1 MSITLQTQPDN
12 QASKLCESIDSPSI
26 FICNKIITHKNL
38 AFNELDLSQDES
50 LLLVEM
56 LFKHFTNGQLSGQQT
71 ISGRQYEYCLLSI
84 NHQASDKLLCTLKL
98 SGVNALS
105 KRYSNL
111 VNAIQRMSEGVVIL
125 NARRKIDFANQS
137 FYKLFPCFEHVEL
150 ANYEVGDVLKKA
162 LAEIITDKTKKVA
175 MLRLLKRKIST
186 NAPINLSFKNKDK
199 RYIEYRDNISDE
211 GERIGLFIDES
222 SIMFL
227 HEQLELAYTESLSL
241 SKAKSSFMAAM
252 SHEVKTPLN
261 AMIGI
266 LDLCMMDE
274 KISQLDY
281 VSRLNKS
288 AHHLLRLVND
298 VLDYTKFDA
307 ERVSLNP
314 VKCNLREL
322 FEQCISENAE
332 SAQVKNAELLLYIDP
347 QLPQTFSIDDIRLV
361 QVLNNLIGNA
371 LKFGNKKTNLVSVSV
386 RLIQNSTMRV
396 SVSDNGIGIAA
407 DKLEYIFENFTQA
420 SDDIH
425 RTFGG
430 TGLGLSI
437 CKQIATLMNGH
448 ISVNSEEGKGS
459 RFIFEIPIKIE
470 SDSYQNKL
478 NKLSTHFDS
487 IVTDDKLMFFM
498 LEKYKDNIG
507 LMIEYNKDAL
517 LISQD
522 TTLTITKSEVEQAT
536 RKQSNI
542 FYISS
547 YTTHIKRQNN
557 HVIGKVPLKLSEILA
572 ALTLKGILQNESACI
587 SPPTGTEAIRELKV
601 LFVEDNPDNLFV
613 LKEQARTLNL
623 DAQFAQNVKHAY
635 QLFSES
641 KVDIVITDY
650 QMQGET
656 GADLIRLIR
665 QHETD
670 NKAETAC
677 KIYVLTADKTQEC
690 EDDCSRAGMDSLL
703 MKPISVAAL
712 NQLLM
717 SQSKS
722 VDKLVEAFSNE
733 FDSGLAVND
742 EKCLFSLPTLVDVLG
757 SDNLDEL
764 IEFLLM
770 YTNNSNQSLAQLNQA
785 AQSLDN
791 DELGSIA
798 HSMKSSFKIVG
809 NQAALITCEEIEA
822 ALSSNAS
829 EHQRNELIKKL
840 NEQQHLSISE
850 IQHWVTNAKS

>member
-1 MSITLQTQPDN
+1 LQPQLDN
-12 QASKLCESIDSPSI
+12 QASRLCESIDSPSI
-26 FICNKIITHKNL
+26 IICNKAITHQNL
-38 AFNELDLSQDES
+38 AFNELNLSQDAS
-50 LLLVEM
+50 RLLAEKLSE
-56 LFKHFTNGQLSGQQT
+56 HFTNEKLSGQH
-71 ISGRQYEYCLLSI
+71 IINSKQYEYCLLAI
-84 NHQASDKLLCTLKL
+84 NHQESDTLLCTLKL

-125 NARRKIDFANQS
+125 NAQQKIDFANQS
-137 FYKLFPCFEHVEL
+137 FYKLFPYFEEEDLTHTDVGEL
-150 ANYEVGDVLKKA
+150 LKQA
-162 LAEIITDKTKKVA
+162 LAKIIDDKTKQAA

-186 NAPINLSFKNKDK
+186 NAPINLSFKNKDN

-274 KISQLDY
+274 QISQLDY

-314 VKCNLREL
+314 VECDLREL

-347 QLPQTFSIDDIRLV
+347 QLPQVFSIDDIRLM

-386 RLIQNSTMRV
+386 QLIKNSIMRV

-407 DKLEYIFENFTQA
+407 DKLESIFENFTQA

-437 CKQIATLMNGH
+437 CKQITTLMNGH
-448 ISVNSEEGKGS
+448 ISVKSEEGKGS
-459 RFIFEIPIKIE
+459 RFVFEIPIKIE
-470 SDSYQNKL
+470 SDSYQSIL
-478 NKLSTHFDS
+478 NKLTTEFES
-487 IVTDDKLMFFM
+487 IVTDDKLLFFM
-498 LEKYKDNIG
+498 LDKYKENIG
-507 LMIEYNKDAL
+507 LTIEYNKDAL
-517 LISQD
+517 LISHD
-522 TTLTITKSEVEQAT
+522 KTLTIAKEKAQ
-536 RKQSNI
+536 KPPHNQSNI
-542 FYISS
+542 FYIST
-547 YTTHIKRQNN
+547 YNTHIKSRHN
-557 HVIGKVPLKLSEILA
+557 HVISKVPLKLSEVVD
-572 ALTLKGILQNESACI
+572 ALSHKQTSHNESANVLPQP
-587 SPPTGTEAIRELKV
+587 STDALRELSV

-613 LKEQARTLNL
+613 LKEQARTLDL
-623 DAQFAQNVKHAY
+623 DAQFAQSVNHAY
-635 QLFSES
+635 QLFTES

-665 QHETD
+665 QYETD
-670 NKAETAC
+670 NQAETAC

-690 EDDCSRAGMDSLL
+690 EDDCSRAGMDALL

-712 NQLLM
+712 NRLLM
-717 SQSKS
+717 SHSES
-722 VDKLVEAFSNE
+722 VDKLVDAFRNE
-733 FDSGLAVND
+733 FDSGLAAND

-757 SDNLDEL
+757 SDDLNEL
-764 IEFLLM
+764 NEFLLM

-785 AQSLDN
+785 AQSLDY
-791 DELGSIA
+791 DALGSIA
-798 HSMKSSFKIVG
+798 HSMKSSFKIIG
-809 NQAALITCEEIEA
+809 NHAALITCEEIEA
-822 ALSSNAS
+822 ALASSLS
-829 EHQRNELIKKL
+829 EQQVSELIKKV
-840 NEQQHLSISE
+840 NEQHHSSVSQV
-850 IQHWVTNAKS
+850 QHWMTNAKS